1 MKRHAAFII
10 ALLAPLGMAAQN
22 DILAIDVH
30 SHIVTDDYLKYL
42 ADNDALL
49 EDGYPLPSWNED
61 AHLAFMDSAGI
72 ARSVLSLSSPQ
83 PWFGNLTESRR
94 IIRSVNEKM
103 AEAKR
108 NHPNRFLWC
117 ATLPQP
123 DIEASIEEAVYA
135 FDTLKANGVKLATS
149 VDGVYLG
156 DPIYDPLMK
165 VLDDK
170 EAVVVLHPVK
180 PNPVNE
186 STFTGGP
193 IFVYEYP
200 AETTRAVLNMVAHN
214 VMTRFPNIKVVVP
227 HAGSFIPYAVPRLRG
242 GYPLLLQQGLTEP
255 IDIDGN
261 LAKLYY
267 DLAGGPSVQA
277 VKMLL
282 TITSPDHVLFGTDYP
297 FVPAPILQKVASRVK
312 SEIEANPE
320 IGTFSNAIFRENA
333 EKLFKLASGY
343 GDSHPNVP
351 KAMYEKQPMQADGI
365 VRLSKIK
372 VNPEYLDEYMKY
384 AAEVGAISL
393 QTEPGVLTMYAVA
406 DKDNPCNITIL
417 ETYASE
423 DAYKKHISSEHFQ
436 KYKKG
441 TLHMVDTLVL
451 DDVTP
456 LNPNNKITNYI
467 QK

>member
-10 ALLAPLGMAAQN
+10 ALLAALGMAAQK
-22 DILAIDVH
+22 DIPAIDVH
-30 SHIVTDDYLKYL
+30 SHVVTDDYLKYL

-72 ARSVLSLSSPQ
+72 ERSVLTLSSPQ
-83 PWFGNLTESRR
+83 PWFGNLAESRR

-117 ATLPQP
+117 AALPQP
-123 DIEASIEEAVYA
+123 DIKASIEEAVYA
-135 FDTLKANGVKLATS
+135 FDTLKANGIKLATS

-156 DPIYDPLMK
+156 DPVYDPLMK

-170 EAVVVLHPVK
+170 EAVVILHPVK

-242 GYPLLLQQGLTEP
+242 GYPLLL
-255 IDIDGN
+255 
-261 LAKLYY
+261 
-267 DLAGGPSVQA
+267 
-277 VKMLL
+277 
-282 TITSPDHVLFGTDYP
+282 
-297 FVPAPILQKVASRVK
+297 
-312 SEIEANPE
+312 
-320 IGTFSNAIFRENA
+320 
-333 EKLFKLASGY
+333 
-343 GDSHPNVP
+343 
-351 KAMYEKQPMQADGI
+351 
-365 VRLSKIK
+365 
-372 VNPEYLDEYMKY
+372 
-384 AAEVGAISL
+384 
-393 QTEPGVLTMYAVA
+393 
-406 DKDNPCNITIL
+406 
-417 ETYASE
+417 
-423 DAYKKHISSEHFQ
+423 
-436 KYKKG
+436 
-441 TLHMVDTLVL
+441 
-451 DDVTP
+451 
-456 LNPNNKITNYI
+456 
-467 QK
+467 